1 MHFSTLLWLLQA
13 FAYLGMAMP
22 AMEKRSTSRY
32 VTAHYI
38 VS

>member
-1 MHFSTLLWLLQA
+1 MHFSTLIWLLQA
-13 FAYLGMAMP
+13 FAYLGMALP
-22 AMEKRSTSRY
+22 VMEKRDSSRY